1 MNMSGA
7 RGRPCKARP
16 IMTAMHSV
24 PGLQRAWRFGLLRYA
39 PPLAVL
45 SLIWEMSHLRLYTIA
60 HEGDFATQAYAVLHC
75 TGGDVLIGLSSLFA
89 AALLF
94 GRSWPAT
101 GHGPV
106 LGAAMLFGVA
116 YTVFSEWL
124 HTRVTLAWQYTE
136 AMPQLPLLGTGLTP
150 FLQWLVIPPVA
161 YALALALERRRQ
173 PANIL

>member
-1 MNMSGA
+1 VDNERDRHSATFTDAGPLMRHSF
-7 RGRPCKARP
+7 
-16 IMTAMHSV
+16 SV
-24 PGLQRAWRFGLLRYA
+24 PGATWRFLALRYA

-45 SLIWEMSHLRLYTIA
+45 SFLWEVSHLPLYTIA
-60 HEGDFATQAYAVLHC
+60 YEANFRAQAYAVLHC
-75 TGGDVLIGLSSLFA
+75 TAGDVLIGLTSLFL

-94 GRSWPAT
+94 GRSWPAR
-101 GHGPV
+101 GHGRV
-106 LGAAMLFGVA
+106 LVTAVVFGTG

-124 HTRVTLAWQYTE
+124 HTRITLAWQYTE